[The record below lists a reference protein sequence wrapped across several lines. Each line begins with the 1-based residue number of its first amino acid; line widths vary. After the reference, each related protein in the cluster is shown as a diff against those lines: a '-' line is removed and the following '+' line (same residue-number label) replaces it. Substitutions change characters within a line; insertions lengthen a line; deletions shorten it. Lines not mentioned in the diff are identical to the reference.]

1 MKLLIDHEDNIL
13 FVTQTLNTQSNG
25 NYLIKDD
32 TIAVPPIF
40 VKEIIDWKGEEPL
53 EGSHRPDIN

>member
-1 MKLLIDHEDNIL
+1 MKLLIDSEDKIL
-13 FVTQTLNTQSNG
+13 FVTKTLNTQSNG

-40 VKEIIDWKGEEPL
+40 VKEIIDWEGEEPL
-53 EGSHRPDIN
+53 EGFPRPDIN